1 MVDAVALDSAVP
13 QPGLLALLPEDVAC
27 LLQRMKSLEA
37 RLAAAGLAAPQAC
50 HCGCSEGSCECAA
63 SVGNVGGGEI

>member
-1 MVDAVALDSAVP
+1 MADAVALDSAVP
-13 QPGLLALLPEDVAC
+13 QPGLLALLREDVAC
-27 LLQRMKSLEA
+27 VLQRIKSLEA

-63 SVGNVGGGEI
+63 SVGDVGGEKI